1 MPKGIEREGVNLL
14 RKPTALI
21 VSTTVAVAAAFG
33 LIACGGE
40 DSGSS
45 SSGASTTSTE
55 QASGGS
61 SAASA
66 GQTIFVQNCG
76 TCHTLS
82 AAGTDGNIGP
92 NLDDVSPDYA
102 TVKNQVI
109 NGGGGMPAWKGV
121 LSDSEIDAVSKY
133 VADNAG
139 GK

>member
-1 MPKGIEREGVNLL
+1 M
-14 RKPTALI
+14 
-21 VSTTVAVAAAFG
+21 SG
-33 LIACGGE
+33 LIACGGG
-40 DSGSS
+40 DSGSGSS
-45 SSGASTTSTE
+45 SAPTTSTQ

-61 SAASA
+61 AAASA

-92 NLDDVSPDYA
+92 NLDDISPDYA

-121 LSDSEIDAVSKY
+121 LSDAEIDSVSKY

>member
-1 MPKGIEREGVNLL
+1 M
-14 RKPTALI
+14 RKPATALLA
-21 VSTTVAVAAAFG
+21 SAAAVAAVFG
-33 LIACGGE
+33 LIACGGG

-45 SSGASTTSTE
+45 SSTPATSTQ
-55 QASGGS
+55 QASGGG

-92 NLDDVSPDYA
+92 NMNDISPDYA
-102 TVKNQVI
+102 TVKNQVM

-121 LSDSEIDAVSKY
+121 LSDAEIDSVSKY